1 MTTKP
6 LWNKADIVTPF
17 DTMKKF
23 EGVTLSRIEG
33 GQDKS
38 FIEKKK
44 HLAVRRLNYV
54 YNTGAPNGSVP
65 HNICSTE
72 KILLAGN

>member
-54 YNTGAPNGSVP
+54 YNIQVIVKMDLKNYNNKNVQ
-65 HNICSTE
+65 I
-72 KILLAGN
+72 